1 MKIGFPVSIILM
13 LFIWW
18 FLTKYAFKLNKTG
31 FPGGKEEIKKILS
44 KMGKINNEEKDF
56 VSIHFNNFVLDI

>member
-1 MKIGFPVSIILM
+1 M

-31 FPGGKEEIKKILS
+31 FPGGKEEIKNILS
-44 KMGKINNEEKDF
+44 KMGGINNEEKKF
-56 VSIHFNNFVLDI
+56 C

>member
-18 FLTKYAFKLNKTG
+18 FLTKYAFKLKTG
-31 FPGGKEEIKKILS
+31 FQRKEIKRFCLKWVKLIM
-44 KMGKINNEEKDF
+44 KKKDF
-56 VSIHFNNFVLDI
+56 NSIHFNNFVLDI